1 MTESAPT
8 WVVRHRPK
16 GDTTATAAAVSVPAV
31 TPAAAIEHVRST
43 LPAGH
48 IVTSVA
54 RY

>member
-1 MTESAPT
+1 MTDSAPT

-16 GDTTATAAAVSVPAV
+16 GDTNATATAVSVPAV

-43 LPAGH
+43 LPPGH
-48 IVTSVA
+48 VMTSVA

>member
-16 GDTTATAAAVSVPAV
+16 GDIAAAAVAVSVPAV
-31 TPAAAIEHVRST
+31 TPAVAIEHVRST

>member
-16 GDTTATAAAVSVPAV
+16 GDTSATAAAVSVPAV
-31 TPAAAIEHVRST
+31 TPAAAIQHVRSA
-43 LPAGH
+43 LQAGH
-48 IVTSVA
+48 VVTSVA